1 MDISANVHAGEHFQE
16 HHWDD
21 PNMLAMRFELC
32 VRRAESKAIATNL
45 AAANVY
51 MKGTVSSMMG
61 GGADSTLLSPDAG

>member
-1 MDISANVHAGEHFQE
+1 MDISANVHPGAQFQE

-21 PNMLAMRFELC
+21 PNMLPMRFELC

-51 MKGTVSSMMG
+51 MRDTVSSMSG
-61 GGADSTLLSPDAG
+61 DADSTLLSPDAG